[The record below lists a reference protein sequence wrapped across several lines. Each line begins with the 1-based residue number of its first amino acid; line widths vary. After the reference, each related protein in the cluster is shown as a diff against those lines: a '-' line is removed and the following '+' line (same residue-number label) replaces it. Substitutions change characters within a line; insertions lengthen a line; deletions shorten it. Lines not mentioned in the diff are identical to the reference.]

1 MHTENFYCKGYPE
14 TKNEPG
20 GFQIAV
26 RNRERDCEVKN
37 EELWVFAW
45 LGKDEAKELLE
56 YLKSVLD

>member
-1 MHTENFYCKGYPE
+1 MHTENFYCKNYPE

-26 RNRERDCEVKN
+26 RNRERNREVKG

-45 LGKDEAKELLE
+45 LNKDEAKELLK

>member
-1 MHTENFYCKGYPE
+1 MHTENFYCKNYLE

-26 RNRERDCEVKN
+26 RNREVKD

-45 LGKDEAKELLE
+45 LNKDEAKELLE